1 MSYARCCRPLHR
13 GERAA
18 DAPEA
23 LMRSR
28 YAAFAEKQHAY
39 LWATLHPAHEDRALG
54 EASALA
60 AIQDTA
66 REHRYVG
73 LAILGTAPEDEA
85 GIARVL
91 FHARVFRKG
100 VDMSFVEL
108 SDFAREGEGG
118 PWRYLRGDALP
129 ARDLPSI
136 ADLTIDGFRARL
148 AAR

>member
-1 MSYARCCRPLHR
+1 
-13 GERAA
+13 
-18 DAPEA
+18 
-23 LMRSR
+23 MRSR
-28 YAAFAEKQHAY
+28 FAAFAEKQHDY
-39 LWATLHPAHEDRALG
+39 LWRTLHPEHEDRALG
-54 EASALA
+54 EPSALA
-60 AIQDTA
+60 AIRETA

-73 LAILGTAPEDEA
+73 LAILDTEPEDDA

-118 PWRYLRGDALP
+118 PWRYLRGDARP
-129 ARDLPSI
+129 ARELGPFTSMTT
-136 ADLTIDGFRARL
+136 AAFRAHL